1 MVPGDKID
9 FALLVDG
16 LAAEREQGITIDV
29 AYRFFSTKQRKF
41 IVADSPGHEQ
51 YTRNMVTAAS
61 NADLAIIL
69 VDARNGIFGS
79 DKETF
84 ISSKFDG
91 YKTGTVAINKMD
103 LVNYDQKVFD
113 TLTNEY
119 QKEVAAKL
127 NFKHIEYIPISA
139 LEGDNIISKSKQIDW
154 YKGPKLM
161 ETLEMINIQKENL
174 ESFSMPIQYVNRP
187 SLDFRGYCGSVSS
200 GF

>member
-1 MVPGDKID
+1 MVLQRRESK
-9 FALLVDG
+9 ALQLTLPTDS
-16 LAAEREQGITIDV
+16 LALKSVNLLSQIHRGMSSIQA
-29 AYRFFSTKQRKF
+29 S
-41 IVADSPGHEQ
+41 
-51 YTRNMVTAAS
+51 MVTAAS

-69 VDARNGIFGS
+69 VDARNGILAQTKRHSFLVNGVMGI
-79 DKETF
+79 KQV
-84 ISSKFDG
+84 I
-91 YKTGTVAINKMD
+91 VAINKMD

-200 GF
+200 GFLKKGDEIRG